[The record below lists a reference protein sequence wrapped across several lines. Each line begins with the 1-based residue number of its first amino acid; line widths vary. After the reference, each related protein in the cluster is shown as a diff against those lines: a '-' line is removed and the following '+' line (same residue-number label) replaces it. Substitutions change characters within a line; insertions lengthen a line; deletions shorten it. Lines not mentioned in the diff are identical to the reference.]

1 MSGRFSALMVVLV
14 IAIGCARSSADP
26 GAATPGAVEIGGGR
40 TLFLD
45 CQGAGSPTVFI
56 IPGMGS
62 YAEVWNYVVP
72 PGDPTWSSPYDD
84 IERASPVPSPE
95 ATQPLV
101 ARTTRVC
108 VYDRPDTRPDGE
120 WRSTPVPQP
129 HHLRH
134 DVDDVVALIT
144 AAGLT
149 GPFVF
154 VAHSY
159 GGLILDLLA
168 RQHPHLVA
176 GLVFVEPTSE
186 FLPSIGSPAQNLAFY
201 GSGREGRAP
210 GEGVW
215 LEDGFADV
223 ASAPPLP
230 HVPAAVLS
238 GDRFP
243 PPDQL
248 TPQTYTQAQIHHA
261 NDLLAAALSTINVV
275 IAGSGHNMMLYQPT
289 AVADTI
295 IGVVE
300 QVRATGG

>member
-1 MSGRFSALMVVLV
+1 MIWRRFGVLIAVLV
-14 IAIGCARSSADP
+14 VAAGCARSPADP
-26 GAATPGAVEIGGGR
+26 GAAAPGAVDVGAGR
-40 TLFLD
+40 TLFMD
-45 CQGAGSPTVFI
+45 CQGSGSPTVFI

-95 ATQPLV
+95 ATQPIV

-108 VYDRPDTRPDGE
+108 AYDRPDTRPDGDQ
-120 WRSTPVPQP
+120 RSTPVPQP
-129 HHLRH
+129 HHMQQ
-134 DVDDVVALIT
+134 DVDDVVALIN

-159 GGLILDLLA
+159 GGLVLDLLA
-168 RQHPHLVA
+168 RQRPDLVS

-186 FLPSIGSPAQNLAFY
+186 FLPSIGSPSQNAAFY
-201 GSGREGRAP
+201 GSGRDGKGP
-210 GEGVW
+210 GAEGVW
-215 LEDGFADV
+215 FEDAFAAV

-230 HVPAAVLS
+230 RVPAAVLS

-243 PPDQL
+243 PPGQL
-248 TPQTYTQAQIHHA
+248 TPDTYTQAQIHHA
-261 NDLLAAALSTINVV
+261 NDLLAAELGATNAVV
-275 IAGSGHNMMLYQPT
+275 GGSGHNMMLYQPK

-295 IGVVE
+295 IGVVD
-300 QVRATGG
+300 QVR